1 MRILSKKS
9 LYIAKHYDFLLFDL
23 IAFALG
29 LYVSYIFRRSLE
41 ISLYNQWRL
50 GTYGIV
56 AVGSFLLVELLT
68 ENLKGIVVRGL
79 VKETQVVFV
88 QMTMTWTVCLSALF
102 FMHNIYF
109 LSRIFAIASYLI
121 CFVFLLLFRNIW
133 KVISKFSKASNSVMP
148 KMLVVCD
155 ASRAQVVLDRLVPGS
170 LSKLYEICGI
180 VINEDGKIEYNDWYP
195 HEIGLTKIDQFIG
208 QRRVQYAY
216 VELSNPKE
224 ENDVIS
230 RLLDAGVTVYRS
242 LGDSVLEYA
251 DQSIVQLDGR
261 SVIVI
266 SGAQTSLA
274 SKADCILRD
283 IRRKISNSRNKD

>member
-1 MRILSKKS
+1 MKLLTKKC
-9 LYIAKHYDFLLFDL
+9 LYIVKHYDFLIADL

-50 GTYGIV
+50 GTYGLV
-56 AVGSFLLVELLT
+56 AVSSFLLVELLT
-68 ENLKGIVVRGL
+68 ENLKGIIARGL
-79 VKETQVVFV
+79 VKEIQVVFI
-88 QMTMTWTVCLSALF
+88 QMTMTWAVCLSVLF
-102 FMHNIYF
+102 FLHNIYF

-195 HEIGLTKIDQFIG
+195 HEIGLNKIDQFIG

-251 DQSIVQLDGR
+251 DQSIEQLDGR

-274 SKADCILRD
+274 SKADRILRD